1 MFVEQN
7 TVLLDVVVANKYSL
21 KVIHILNLR
30 RIYAAKYMW
39 GIFFSKTHFWGF
51 FFFLPIKQNNAGIYQ
66 CFALVR
72 KLGRHSA
79 LKANT
84 SCRPYKNLASPAR
97 RKQLTFRLSCCCFFF
112 ICMWNTQELFVLVK
126 HSKILFSFCHKH
138 SICVFL

>member
-21 KVIHILNLR
+21 IVIHIFNLR
-30 RIYAAKYMW
+30 
-39 GIFFSKTHFWGF
+39 SKIHVRNFLFKNTFLGV
-51 FFFLPIKQNNAGIYQ
+51 FLPIKQNNAGIYQ
-66 CFALVR
+66 YFALVR

-97 RKQLTFRLSCCCFFF
+97 RKQLTFRLFCCCVFF
-112 ICMWNTQELFVLVK
+112 ICMWNTQELVVLVK

-138 SICVFL
+138 CVFL

>member
-21 KVIHILNLR
+21 IVIHILNLR
-30 RIYAAKYMW
+30 
-39 GIFFSKTHFWGF
+39 SKIHVMNFLFKNTFLGGG
-51 FFFLPIKQNNAGIYQ
+51 LPIKQTNAGIYQ

-112 ICMWNTQELFVLVK
+112 SLACETHRNYLCL
-126 HSKILFSFCHKH
+126 
-138 SICVFL
+138 

>member
-21 KVIHILNLR
+21 IVIYILNLR
-30 RIYAAKYMW
+30 
-39 GIFFSKTHFWGF
+39 SKIHVRNFLFKNTFLGV
-51 FFFLPIKQNNAGIYQ
+51 FLPIKQNNAGIYQ

-72 KLGRHSA
+72 NQGRHSA

-97 RKQLTFRLSCCCFFF
+97 RKQLTFQLSCCCFFHLHVKHTRI
-112 ICMWNTQELFVLVK
+112 ICACKTFKNLVFVL
-126 HSKILFSFCHKH
+126 S
-138 SICVFL
+138 

>member
-7 TVLLDVVVANKYSL
+7 TVLLDVVVANKNKYSL

-30 RIYAAKYMW
+30 
-39 GIFFSKTHFWGF
+39 SKIHVRNFLFKNTFLGF

-97 RKQLTFRLSCCCFFF
+97 RKQLTFRLSCCFFF
-112 ICMWNTQELFVLVK
+112 HLKHTGIICACKTFKNLVFVL
-126 HSKILFSFCHKH
+126 S
-138 SICVFL
+138 

>member
-30 RIYAAKYMW
+30 
-39 GIFFSKTHFWGF
+39 SKIHVRNFLFKNTFLGF

-84 SCRPYKNLASPAR
+84 SCRPYKNLATPACLVVVFFHLHV
-97 RKQLTFRLSCCCFFF
+97 KHTGIICACKTFKNLV
-112 ICMWNTQELFVLVK
+112 FVL
-126 HSKILFSFCHKH
+126 S
-138 SICVFL
+138 